1 MVRARRIAWD
11 NSSKNMSLVSFH
23 ESYSW
28 GSYARRIAPFFSWLP
43 KVNRQ
48 TLPADALA
56 GLTGAVVVL
65 PQAVAFATIAG
76 MPPEYGLYAAM
87 VPTII
92 AALFGSSWHLVA
104 GPSTTAS
111 LVLASALTAFA
122 VPGSPH
128 YVQLAIT
135 LAFMV
140 GLLELTLGLFRL
152 GAIVNFISHSVIV
165 GFTAGVG
172 ILIITTQMASFL
184 GLSTPKGLP
193 FYQTAAYLVDHLNA
207 SDGATIGVGVVTL
220 ITGIAVRHYLP
231 RIPFMIVAI
240 VLGSLTGVVLN
251 HMGAHVAMLKPL
263 PAHLPP
269 LSAPSLSLADW
280 AMLLPTALAL
290 TVSALNEATSI
301 SRALAIHSGQHV
313 NANQE
318 FIGQGLANTVG
329 SFFSGYVVSSSF
341 NRSALNYAAGA
352 KTPMSALFA
361 SVLLIAIVAIAAPL
375 AACLPYAAMAASLF
389 LIGWG
394 LIDRKNIVQISRTS
408 RVEAII
414 LSATMFATLVIPV
427 QLAILAG
434 VMLSLVVY
442 LYRTSNPR
450 IVHRVPDPVSSSRKM
465 TEPST
470 DLPECPQFHIIRFNG
485 SLFFGAVNSFKD
497 AVLGCESTAP
507 DCKHLA
513 IIMAGVNFID
523 VAGAEALVQ
532 MARHYWKRGGGI
544 YLVGAN
550 NFVLQLLERGHYLD
564 NIGSQ
569 NIFASKTQAFRAIY
583 RKLNYDRCQGCKL
596 RVFVECARKGKQEVL
611 DETAMGVQGSSPA

>member
-1 MVRARRIAWD
+1 MSSINFHTPFSWWNFARPA
-11 NSSKNMSLVSFH
+11 
-23 ESYSW
+23 
-28 GSYARRIAPFFSWLP
+28 APFLAWLP
-43 KVNRQ
+43 RVNRQ
-48 TLPADALA
+48 TLPTDALA

-87 VPTII
+87 VPTVV

-111 LVLASALTAFA
+111 LVLASALTVFA
-122 VPGSPH
+122 TPGSHH
-128 YVQLAIT
+128 YVELAIT

-140 GLLELTLGLFRL
+140 GLFELTLGIFRL
-152 GAIVNFISHSVIV
+152 GAIANFISHSVIV

-172 ILIITTQMASFL
+172 ILIITTQTANFL
-184 GLSTPKGLP
+184 GLSAPAGAP
-193 FYQTAAYLVDHLNA
+193 FYKTVAYLAEHLQA
-207 SDGATIGVGVVTL
+207 IDGPTVLVGAATL
-220 ITGIAVRHYLP
+220 ATGILVKRYLP

-240 VLGSLTGVVLN
+240 LVGSLVGVVLN
-251 HMGAHVAMLKPL
+251 RMGAHVSTLKPL

-269 LSAPSLSLADW
+269 LSAPSFSLADW

-301 SRALAIHSGQHV
+301 SRALAIRSGQHV

-318 FIGQGLANTVG
+318 FIGQGLANAVG

-352 KTPMSALFA
+352 QTPMSALFA
-361 SVLLIAIVAIAAPL
+361 SAILAAIVAVAAPL
-375 AACLPYAAMAASLF
+375 AAYLPHAAMAASLY

-394 LIDRKNIVQISRTS
+394 LIDGKNILQIARTS
-408 RVEAII
+408 RIEAVI
-414 LSATMFATLVIPV
+414 LAGTLLASLAVPV
-427 QLAILAG
+427 QWAILAG
-434 VMLSLVVY
+434 VVLSLVVY

-450 IVHRVPDPVSSSRKM
+450 IVHRVPDPLSSSRKM
-465 TEPST
+465 TEPRP

-497 AVLGCESTAP
+497 TVLGCEKIQA
-507 DCKHLA
+507 DCRHLA

-523 VAGAEALVQ
+523 VAGAEALTQ
-532 MARHYWKRGGGI
+532 MAVRYRERGGGL
-544 YLVGAN
+544 YLIGTN
-550 NFVLQLLERGHYLD
+550 PFVLQLLERGHYLD
-564 NIGSQ
+564 TIGRE
-569 NIFASKTQAFRAIY
+569 NIFSSKTQAFRTIY
-583 RKLNYDRCQGCKL
+583 RKLNYDRCRQCKL
-596 RVFVECARKGKQEVL
+596 RVFVECKRMGKPEVM
-611 DETAMGVQGSSPA
+611 DEAEVSAPV